1 MQRTEFVLGGCANY
15 HYIDLSDE
23 TCFPYYYTFDI
34 SLVFPSEGW
43 KILSRFFRSSKFF
56 KHGNHSC
63 CVASVLI
70 FTFFSL
76 EVLLLKLFC
85 TISPKRKQWAHRKQ
99 PSPHLPTNS
108 SSVFPLKKAN
118 VIILFAKRECE
129 HICCSTHLLGTPSQC
144 KLPQLTLCR
153 SSTAHYKW
161 LCLSK
166 VLLFI
171 YSPLSHSMGCFPAL
185 CSLRLYQVKKMSS
198 SFGSSSPFL
207 ALLQPL
213 VVLSLLLEA
222 DIYIT
227 GWGGNNSN
235 KARLC

>member
-1 MQRTEFVLGGCANY
+1 MLIIIISTRLKKRVSRTTTLLMFHCISPKKDGKF
-15 HYIDLSDE
+15 LS
-23 TCFPYYYTFDI
+23 F
-34 SLVFPSEGW
+34 L
-43 KILSRFFRSSKFF
+43 RSSKFC
-56 KHGNHSC
+56 KQGNHSC
-63 CVASVLI
+63 CVASFLI
-70 FTFFSL
+70 FTFFTL
-76 EVLLLKLFC
+76 EVLLLKLSC
-85 TISPKRKQWAHRKQ
+85 TISPKTASTRKAAQ
-99 PSPHLPTNS
+99 PTLTNS

-144 KLPQLTLCR
+144 KLPQLTPCR
-153 SSTAHYKW
+153 SSTAYYKW

-166 VLLFI
+166 VLLSI

-235 KARLC
+235 KARLR